1 MSFLGFF
8 RNLPSQNRVGCLSS
22 AGIVA
27 WVGMCGSTAAPL
39 AALDFDDLDE
49 VRFQDLRLQVGPA
62 PQNAGLSLVRAD
74 LRSSSQNI
82 TWESSGRWSLL
93 WAPPVG
99 RAGTEGNGMGFL
111 EIHSSRLVSGA
122 SSEQERLIERAVM
135 VDLHLGLG
143 WMIMNHTTL
152 ELTAFGGAGPSWQE
166 GLNEREAAWEVGGRL
181 GLTWAPVKVLGG
193 RPLVGLA
200 VLASYSQ
207 WNNPVVLNS
216 VAYDLTIKTAGLAPA
231 GVIGWRF

>member
-1 MSFLGFF
+1 MSFSGFF
-8 RNLPSQNRVGCLSS
+8 RNLPSQNRAGCLSS

-27 WVGMCGSTAAPL
+27 LVGMCGSTAAPL
-39 AALDFDDLDE
+39 MALDFYDLDE
-49 VRFQDLRLQVGPA
+49 VRFQDLRLQVGTA
-62 PQNAGLSLVRAD
+62 SQTSGISLTRVD
-74 LRSSSQNI
+74 QRSSSQNV

-99 RAGTEGNGMGFL
+99 RAGTDGNGMGFL

-122 SSEQERLIERAVM
+122 SAAQERLVERAVM

-152 ELTAFGGAGPSWQE
+152 ELTGFGGAGPSWQE
-166 GLNEREAAWEVGGRL
+166 GVDEREAAWEVGGRL
-181 GLTWAPVKVLGG
+181 GITWAPAKILGG
-193 RPLVGLA
+193 RPLLGLA
-200 VLASYSQ
+200 VLASYSE
-207 WNNPVVLNS
+207 WNNPAVLNGE
-216 VAYDLTIKTAGLAPA
+216 AYDLTIKTAGIAPA